1 MVVPGFK
8 LSSEDAQALA
18 QTTKL
23 KPPGHTQEQEHQT
36 APGDQRRGEGSAKA
50 KVATSVPEHADAN
63 LDLGIHP
70 DPDMD
75 SSNKFLLTISKDQA
89 PGVSAGRMGSCLCP
103 FLPGSLACQMSL
115 CHLTVSRG
123 FSLSS

>member
-50 KVATSVPEHADAN
+50 KVATRVPEHADAN

-75 SSNKFLLTISKDQA
+75 SSNKLLLTISKDQA
-89 PGVSAGRMGSCLCP
+89 PGVSAGRMGSCLCL

-115 CHLTVSRG
+115 HHLTVSRG